1 MQFRKDVRSNFR
13 QPGVEHNS
21 GSVYVRCNFVKST
34 ESTDDRT
41 SDIWTYD
48 EYFMSEDEYNDVQ
61 VGRFSEWTDTL
72 CSVRRAYLYRIA
84 DDHIAKYT
92 TDVPDETKRNL
103 WVNYKAAVRATQD
116 QPGYPMDV
124 TYPDFPE

>member
-1 MQFRKDVRSNFR
+1 MQFKKNVKSNFR
-13 QPGVEHNS
+13 QPDVEHNS
-21 GSVYVRCNFVKST
+21 GYVYVRFNFVKST
-34 ESTDDRT
+34 ETFDDK
-41 SDIWTYD
+41 SIEVWTYD
-48 EYFMSEDEYNDVQ
+48 EYFMTENEYNDIQ
-61 VGRFSEWTDTL
+61 VGRFTEWSDAL

-92 TDVPDETKRNL
+92 TDVLDEAKRKL
-103 WVNYKAAVRATQD
+103 WVDYKAAVRATQD